1 MHAQT
6 TKTKR
11 FENLLNW
18 CQGQVREMG
27 FILEDAYLSEEEKIS
42 ALEELL
48 DNSTSYNTL
57 QSVLQTYHDNYAI
70 PMLKILNETQRDRT
84 PESLMAAINAQN
96 LAQAM
101 LEHVGDVASRIASLE
116 HSTLT
121 QEEADVISEEI
132 SDALLLL
139 LSCIEETCEMAL
151 ELAPNNN
158 H

>member
-1 MHAQT
+1 M
-6 TKTKR
+6 
-11 FENLLNW
+11 
-18 CQGQVREMG
+18 
-27 FILEDAYLSEEEKIS
+27 
-42 ALEELL
+42 

-70 PMLKILNETQRDRT
+70 PMLKLLNLLQRDRT
-84 PESLMAAINAQN
+84 PESLLAAIKAQD

-101 LEHVGDVASRIASLE
+101 LEHVGDVASRIATME

-121 QEEADVISEEI
+121 QDEANSISAEI

-139 LSCIEETCEMAL
+139 LQSIEETCEMAL

-158 H
+158 Y

>member
-1 MHAQT
+1 M
-6 TKTKR
+6 
-11 FENLLNW
+11 
-18 CQGQVREMG
+18 
-27 FILEDAYLSEEEKIS
+27 
-42 ALEELL
+42 

-70 PMLKILNETQRDRT
+70 PMLKILNILARDRT

-101 LEHVGDVASRIASLE
+101 LEHVGDVASRIATME
-116 HSTLT
+116 HSSLT
-121 QEEADVISEEI
+121 QEEADSISGEI
-132 SDALLLL
+132 SDSLLLL

-158 H
+158 Y

>member
-1 MHAQT
+1 MT
-6 TKTKR
+6 T
-11 FENLLNW
+11 
-18 CQGQVREMG
+18 
-27 FILEDAYLSEEEKIS
+27 
-42 ALEELL
+42 
-48 DNSTSYNTL
+48 STSYNTL
-57 QSVLQTYHDNYAI
+57 QSALQTYHDNYAV
-70 PMLKILNETQRDRT
+70 PMLKLSNLLQRDRT
-84 PESLMAAINAQN
+84 PESLLAAIKAQN

-121 QEEADVISEEI
+121 QDEADCISAEI

-158 H
+158 Y

>member
-1 MHAQT
+1 M
-6 TKTKR
+6 
-11 FENLLNW
+11 
-18 CQGQVREMG
+18 
-27 FILEDAYLSEEEKIS
+27 
-42 ALEELL
+42 

-70 PMLKILNETQRDRT
+70 PMLCLTNEMHRDRT
-84 PESLMAAINAQN
+84 PESLLAAIKAQD

-101 LEHVGDVASRIASLE
+101 LSHVGDVASRIASLE

-121 QEEADVISEEI
+121 QDEADSISEEI

-158 H
+158 Y

>member
-1 MHAQT
+1 M
-6 TKTKR
+6 K
-11 FENLLNW
+11 
-18 CQGQVREMG
+18 
-27 FILEDAYLSEEEKIS
+27 
-42 ALEELL
+42 
-48 DNSTSYNTL
+48 NSTSYNTL

-70 PMLKILNETQRDRT
+70 PMLKILNILARDRT

-101 LEHVGDVASRIASLE
+101 LDHVGDVASRIAATE

-121 QEEADVISEEI
+121 QDEADMISGEI

-158 H
+158 Y

>member
-1 MHAQT
+1 M
-6 TKTKR
+6 
-11 FENLLNW
+11 N
-18 CQGQVREMG
+18 
-27 FILEDAYLSEEEKIS
+27 
-42 ALEELL
+42 
-48 DNSTSYNTL
+48 NSTSYNTL
-57 QSVLQTYHDNYAI
+57 QSVLQTYHDNYAT
-70 PMLKILNETQRDRT
+70 PMLKLLNLLQRDRT
-84 PESLMAAINAQN
+84 PESLMAAINAQD

-101 LEHVGDVASRIASLE
+101 LQHISDVASRIATME

-121 QEEADVISEEI
+121 QDEADSISSEI